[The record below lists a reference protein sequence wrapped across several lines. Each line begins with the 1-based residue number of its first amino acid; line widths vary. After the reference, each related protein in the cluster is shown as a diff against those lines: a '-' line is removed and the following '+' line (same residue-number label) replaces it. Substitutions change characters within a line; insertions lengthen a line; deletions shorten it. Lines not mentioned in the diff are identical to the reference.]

1 MDKIIKLNS
10 RQGGPFT
17 ATQNLCDFD
26 IPADG
31 TYDLS
36 ESYINLFARIVG
48 TASGATSTS
57 IPNMDLGNDGGN
69 GRAAAVTNLAVNWS
83 AAPNRSFYNIAMVK
97 NTSLTTEKV
106 GVLEDIRRVD
116 ILRQTLNEYTQ
127 STDKKESMGY
137 KNLSSSTGQTG
148 NRSSIFNQ
156 LYREGS
162 TNSFNDAARIQIPLS
177 QLIELG
183 KMAEYPAM
191 SMGKSRLH
199 LELNLDK
206 FAVVDAT
213 DRSLHSVGLQQ
224 FADVDNSTGGG
235 ALAPTFVSKA
245 VYTRVEDSLFFVNQ
259 RVKVLY
265 TSDDPIAATA
275 ANALVSSVKPAGG
288 ALQVFTLIAAEQA
301 KPAGIKV
308 NITSDGNDAGRSF
321 VVSGYTAP
329 DGPLVEETVATG
341 PNSGS
346 VETTNLFYKVT
357 KITVD
362 GDTAGNITIG
372 WAANAAPVYIVERLI
387 DSITYDDDSAN
398 VTVFKQTIGFDSN
411 LPDVAATKKYTAIQ
425 IVPVRTQTPGSL
437 SVDSAELV
445 LRKSSANVKAPAEL
459 NYTTYST
466 EQYTGNNELDFQR
479 MFQLEPEAVNVF
491 ITFPQHDLFSRNGDL
506 KSFRMRLDGEDL
518 VDRDISVNE
527 ESHRDPLYYDRT
539 SMTLLNA
546 MLPLNCLAEENK
558 PVQPVYNP
566 ELDAVFNGNE
576 VLYDLGSGV
585 KFVNNATVTLNAVL
599 DNRFVVLNVPAAD
612 DGIVYKL
619 VGKARDG
626 STIDETITFDATA
639 LSIKSTLRYHELV
652 SVQNTTSTPTQA
664 LRVFAEPYKVLT
676 IASPVPATAMEK
688 LLQVNFDLSATTAN
702 AKPGGLRQ
710 MNLYKQ
716 VMRQVKP

>member
-26 IPADG
+26 IPGDG

-48 TASGATSTS
+48 TSGTTS
-57 IPNMDLGNDGGN
+57 IPNMDLGTDDAN
-69 GRAAAVTNLAVNWS
+69 GRNPVVTNLAVNW
-83 AAPNRSFYNIAMVK
+83 ADAPNRSFYNVALIK
-97 NTSLTTEKV
+97 NTSLTTETV

-116 ILRQTLNEYTQ
+116 ILRHILNDYTQ

-162 TNSFNDAARIQIPLS
+162 TQSFNDAARIQIPLS

-213 DRSLHSVGLQQ
+213 NRNLLEVGKQL
-224 FADVDNSTGGG
+224 FADVDNSAGT
-235 ALAPTFVSKA
+235 AVKPPTFVSKVA
-245 VYTRVEDSLFFVNQ
+245 YTRVEDSPYFINQ
-259 RVKVLY
+259 RVKVFY
-265 TSDDPIAATA
+265 TSDETITATA
-275 ANALVSSVKPAGG
+275 AGALVASVKPTGHG
-288 ALQVFTLIAAEQA
+288 PHELTLITAQTVKA
-301 KPAGIKV
+301 AGIKV
-308 NITSDGNDAGRSF
+308 KITSDGNDAGNQF
-321 VVSGYTAP
+321 KVSGYP
-329 DGPLVEETVATG
+329 GPHGPLVEETIAG
-341 PNSGS
+341 PNTGS

-357 KITVD
+357 QIEVTAA
-362 GDTAGNITIG
+362 TAGNITVG
-372 WAANAAPVYIVERLI
+372 WADNATPVYIVERI
-387 DSITYDDDSAN
+387 IESIAFNDDSAN
-398 VTVFKQTIGFDSN
+398 ADVFKQTIVFITN
-411 LPDVAATKKYTAIQ
+411 LPDVPISKKYTDIQ
-425 IVPVRTQTPGSL
+425 IVPVLTQTPGSL
-437 SVDSAELV
+437 TLDSAELV
-445 LRKSSANVKAPAEL
+445 LRKSSANTKAPAEL

-527 ESHRDPLYYDRT
+527 EKHRDPLYYDRT

-566 ELDAVFNGNE
+566 DFDAVYNGNE
-576 VLYDLGSGV
+576 VLYDLGSGIP
-585 KFVNNATVTLNAVL
+585 FVHNATITLNAVL

-612 DGIVYKL
+612 NGIAYKL

-626 STIDETITFDATA
+626 TAIEETITFGATA
-639 LSIKSTLRYHELV
+639 LSMKSTLRYHELV
-652 SVQNTTSTPTQA
+652 SVENTTGTPTKA
-664 LRVFAEPYKVLT
+664 LRVFAEPYKVLM
-676 IASPVPATAMEK
+676 IASPVPASAMEK

>member
-10 RQGGPFT
+10 RQGGPFS

-26 IPADG
+26 IPGDG

-48 TASGATSTS
+48 TSGTTS
-57 IPNMDLGNDGGN
+57 IPNMDLGTDGAN
-69 GRAAAVTNLAVNWS
+69 GRNAAVTNLAVNW
-83 AAPNRSFYNIAMVK
+83 ADAPNRSFYNVALIK

-116 ILRQTLNEYTQ
+116 ILRHILNEYTQ

-162 TNSFNDAARIQIPLS
+162 TSSFNDAARIQIPLS
-177 QLIELG
+177 QLVELG

-199 LELNLDK
+199 LEMNLDK

-213 DRSLHSVGLQQ
+213 NRNQLEVGKQL
-224 FADVDNSTGGG
+224 FADVDNSSGGG
-235 ALAPTFVSKA
+235 ALAPTFVSKQA
-245 VYTRVEDSLFFVNQ
+245 YTRVEESPFFVNQ

-265 TSDDPIAATA
+265 TSDDAIVATA
-275 ANALVSSVKPAGG
+275 ADALVASVKPAGG
-288 ALQVFTLIAAEQA
+288 GLQELTLIAAEQA
-301 KPAGIKV
+301 KAAGIKV
-308 NITSDGNDAGRSF
+308 KITSDADDSARSF
-321 VVSGYTAP
+321 GVSGYTAP
-329 DGPLVEETVATG
+329 DGPLVAETVAAG
-341 PNSGS
+341 PNGGS

-362 GDTAGNITIG
+362 ADTAGNITIG
-372 WAANAAPVYIVERLI
+372 WAANAAPAYIVERLI
-387 DSITYDDDSAN
+387 QSIAFDDNSTSAD
-398 VTVFKQTIGFDSN
+398 VFKQTIALDNN
-411 LPDVAATKKYTAIQ
+411 LPSVPAGKKYTAIQ
-425 IVPVRTQTPGSL
+425 IIPVRTQTPGSL
-437 SVDSAELV
+437 TLDSAELV
-445 LRKSSANVKAPAEL
+445 LRKSSANTKAPAEL

-479 MFQLEPEAVNVF
+479 MFQIEPEAVNVF

-566 ELDAVFNGNE
+566 DFDAAFNGNE

-585 KFVNNATVTLNAVL
+585 KFVNNATITLNAVL

-612 DGIVYKL
+612 DGIAYKL

-626 STIDETITFDATA
+626 AAIEETITFGATA
-639 LSIKSTLRYHELV
+639 LSMKSTLRYHELV
-652 SVQNTTSTPTQA
+652 SVQNTTGTPTQE
-664 LRVFAEPYKVLT
+664 LRVFAEPYKVLM
-676 IASPVPATAMEK
+676 IASPVPVSAMEK
-688 LLQVNFDLSATTAN
+688 LLQVNFDLSDTAAN
-702 AKPGGLRQ
+702 ANPGGLRQ